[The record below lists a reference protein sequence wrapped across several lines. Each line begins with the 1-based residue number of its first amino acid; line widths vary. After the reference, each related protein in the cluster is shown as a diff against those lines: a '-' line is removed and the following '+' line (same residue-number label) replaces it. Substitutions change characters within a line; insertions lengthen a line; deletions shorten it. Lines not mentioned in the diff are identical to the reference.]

1 MTAEQFVYWLQG
13 AFEVGGLTSLGYTET
28 QVIKDHLALVLKKE
42 TPARVVGPVTSTPFP
57 LPAPVTP
64 GTIKMEPWTIPS
76 IGQPPVAT
84 C

>member
-28 QVIKDHLALVLKKE
+28 QVVKDHLALVLKKE
-42 TPARVVGPVTSTPFP
+42 TPTRVVGPVTSTPAP

-64 GTIKMEPWTIPS
+64 GLQPWKIPP
-76 IGQPPVAT
+76 IGDGPLMVT